1 MMMIPI
7 DTRDEE
13 NPSIIEWRTP
23 TTTAQPFI
31 QCSDNDD
38 DGGNASNDDEH
49 HDDNDESEIARVQL
63 ICCAATFM
71 VVTPQLKTDNA

>member
-31 QCSDNDD
+31 QCSDDD
-38 DGGNASNDDEH
+38 DGGNASNDDER
-49 HDDNDESEIARVQL
+49 HDDNDKSRR
-63 ICCAATFM
+63 
-71 VVTPQLKTDNA
+71 